1 VSSKY
6 AVHRRLTSGRRDL
19 VAFLALT
26 FAVSWVGGFAWIMT
40 VSDWSAR
47 HGAWASAYVPNVVV
61 CMGPALAATVVTW
74 TSGGRAAA
82 RTLFRRLR
90 PVPGHWPWYLGI
102 PTGAVLSTCAS
113 YACAGVPLQAL
124 AGTVSGHGAL
134 HLATHFGAQFVVTG
148 IGEELGWRGWLLP
161 HFARTRTLAGATFLA
176 VVAWEAWHIPK
187 FASDP
192 DVAAVLALQL
202 AAAGVILSLLWVHL
216 KGNVF
221 VLALA
226 HASLNAPILFVEH
239 ALPFAPGQLV
249 AGWRYLTI
257 VYLAV
262 ALAGALCLHRRWA
275 DLGMRT

>member
-1 VSSKY
+1 VSGKY
-6 AVHRRLTSGRRDL
+6 TVHRRFTSGRRDL

-40 VSDWSAR
+40 VSNWSAR
-47 HGAWASAYVPNVVV
+47 HGALTGAYVPNFVV
-61 CMGPALAATVVTW
+61 CMGPALAATVVTRR
-74 TSGGRAAA
+74 SGGQAAV

-90 PVPGHWPWYLGI
+90 PVPGHWLWYLGI
-102 PTGAVLSTCAS
+102 PIGAVLATCAS

-124 AGTVSGHGAL
+124 AGTVSGDGAL
-134 HLATHFGAQFVVTG
+134 LLATHFGAQLVVTG

-161 HFARTRTLAGATFLA
+161 YFARTRTLAGATFLT

-187 FASDP
+187 FANDP
-192 DVAAVLALQL
+192 DTAAVLALQL

-239 ALPFAPGQLV
+239 ALQFAPGQLV
-249 AGWRYLTI
+249 DGWRYLT
-257 VYLAV
+257 VLYFVV
-262 ALAGALCLHRRWA
+262 ALVGGVCLRRRWA
-275 DLGMRT
+275 D